1 MTKHIK
7 RQKNQHKQQKYTC
20 ECGALFQFNIKTPEK
35 TSEKET
41 TSKLAQ
47 TTRARTRTINK
58 NDSIIYY

>member
-1 MTKHIK
+1 MWS
-7 RQKNQHKQQKYTC
+7 NS
-20 ECGALFQFNIKTPEK
+20 LFQFKIKTSEK

-47 TTRARTRTINK
+47 TTRAKTRTINK